1 MSFEGNWTYSLVLL
15 LLQVNDVLLQC
26 QLHLS
31 QAEDFRLRSRSAGF
45 QGPNFLLQGADVAL
59 PFCATGLGGELE
71 WAGWAPSLNI
81 WQEMSFACSLL
92 LCSSLSS

>member
-31 QAEDFRLRSRSAGF
+31 QAEDFLLRRRSAGF
-45 QGPNFLLQGADVAL
+45 QGR
-59 PFCATGLGGELE
+59 
-71 WAGWAPSLNI
+71 S
-81 WQEMSFACSLL
+81 
-92 LCSSLSS
+92 